1 MNNMKTTTIFKTTVL
16 FLFVLSAVSCKGNKG
31 GLDNQES
38 DTVMVAKDSIPF
50 VLKHLD
56 VDKKKVMAYVTCS
69 EHTVDSL
76 LSIADTAYSK
86 TGSYS
91 LEDLGMDNEEY
102 NKWITKAYKDTISIV
117 IALFDS
123 YASMVNSGT
132 DEASASF
139 VWHEV
144 ARLQMKHFYKKTGG
158 EWQEPNSYEK
168 LFRVI
173 NGVVETYDC
182 GTQADM
188 NMAAWRSVMPVDYRL
203 IEAYKQLADLC
214 NDKETTKLIHDDYI
228 YTLTTYRAHRDGI
241 DEWYSDLPREQG
253 TLFEWLLRSKLENIN
268 LLIKNYKKGK
278 IDNNAAKKNLHEHL
292 CLANKRLVKLT
303 KDFLDR
309 ERDDFR

>member
-1 MNNMKTTTIFKTTVL
+1 MNNMKTTAIFKMSVL
-16 FLFVLSAVSCKGNKG
+16 FLFVLSVVSCKGNKG

-102 NKWITKAYKDTISIV
+102 NKWITKDYKDTISIV

-123 YASMVNSGT
+123 YASMVNSGM

-139 VWHEV
+139 VWYEV
-144 ARLQMKHFYKKTGG
+144 ARLQMKHFYEKTGG
-158 EWQEPNSYEK
+158 EWQEPNSYAK

-173 NGVVETYDC
+173 AGVMGTYGC

-188 NMAAWRSVMPVDYRL
+188 NMTAWRSVMPVDYRL
-203 IEAYKQLADLC
+203 IEAYKQLVDLC
-214 NDKETTKLIHDDYI
+214 NDKETTKLIYDDYM

-253 TLFEWLLRSKLENIN
+253 TMFEWLLRSKLENIN
-268 LLIKNYKKGK
+268 LLIKNYKRGK
-278 IDNNAAKKNLHEHL
+278 IDNNAVKKNLQEHL
-292 CLANKRLVKLT
+292 CLANKRQVKLT